1 MRKLLG
7 SAQAPGVAIGVLALV
22 IAVAG
27 GAYAASGGGGA
38 KKITVCVAKGDGTL
52 YQAKKCAKKDKKLS
66 WNQKGPAGPAGAK
79 GAAGTNGANGAN
91 GAVQGYSATNAS
103 SVDIT
108 KKTAYT
114 TIVTKDLPAGSY
126 LVNGQAV
133 LQALDTESPGQASD
147 DTCRLLAG
155 SAESLPVTWSSPL
168 GGIFLFRVASGSVSM
183 QMALTAGAATTVSL
197 QCKNLLNAPPANW
210 TNTVVNASITA
221 VQTTANS

>member
-52 YQAKKCAKKDKKLS
+52 YQAKKCQKKDKKLT
-66 WNQKGPAGPAGAK
+66 WNQKGPAGPAGAN
-79 GAAGTNGANGAN
+79 GTNGAAGAN
-91 GAVQGYSATNAS
+91 GAVQGYAATNAS

-114 TIVTKDLPAGSY
+114 TIVSKDLPAGSY
-126 LVNGQAV
+126 LINGQAV

-155 SAESLPVTWSSPL
+155 SAESLPVTWSSPS

-183 QMALTAGAATTVSL
+183 QMALTTGAATTVSL